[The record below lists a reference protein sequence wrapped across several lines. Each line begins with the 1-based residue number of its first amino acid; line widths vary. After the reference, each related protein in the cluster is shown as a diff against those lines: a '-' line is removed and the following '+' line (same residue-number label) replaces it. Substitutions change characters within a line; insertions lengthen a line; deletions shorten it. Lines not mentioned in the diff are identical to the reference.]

1 MNNIV
6 SVLDENY
13 GYNRKSTDYSGY
25 VCIVELKVRKKQ
37 SFLKSILNQID

>member
-13 GYNRKSTDYSGY
+13 RYNRKLTDYSGY
-25 VCIVELKVRKKQ
+25 VCIVELKVRKKY